1 MSDGFLFCLCC
12 GSAFCVCRPVSGFD
26 SWLRHP
32 PEGIHGRKIHADCL
46 IRFQTGLCGRTAGRC
61 SRGCG
66 GAYVSSLVTFLYCK
80 ESVAGRII
88 QSHFNTEW
96 VPFWRHFRTSF
107 GSSFES
113 LGAEVSITW
122 ALHITNGVPTRGVPR
137 GRAGGTIFARH
148 DRRFIGL
155 QWSVAALRLPEIG
168 TGPDPRWVTPSGT
181 RKLAPSLGCTR
192 QDDPNPDCIP
202 FDHRICLLTRSW
214 YNAAILEV

>member
-1 MSDGFLFCLCC
+1 MSDGFLFGLCC
-12 GSAFCVCRPVSGFD
+12 GSAFCVCRPVSGVD

-66 GAYVSSLVTFLYCK
+66 GAYVSSLVTFLFCK

-155 QWSVAALRLPEIG
+155 QWSVVSCGASSAGNWDR
-168 TGPDPRWVTPSGT
+168 T
-181 RKLAPSLGCTR
+181 
-192 QDDPNPDCIP
+192 
-202 FDHRICLLTRSW
+202 
-214 YNAAILEV
+214 